1 MMKKRLLGWI
11 GLLIFAAVCAG
22 NAVLTKTAQ
31 WGFLLDRPAGWS
43 ESYGEWSVTLQS
55 GEDAW
60 VDFNVYQNNYYYA
73 SAEKMVLREEKE
85 NGWKNLLSVSD
96 RKVKLEVLQ
105 RLKCES
111 GVMGVYKMKAT
122 EGSFY
127 IGLVVYWKADRIYHL
142 KMRIKA
148 EAWQKM
154 KPVAGRVAKSLRL
167 VPEGSDN
174 KDYQE

>member
-1 MMKKRLLGWI
+1 M
-11 GLLIFAAVCAG
+11 
-22 NAVLTKTAQ
+22 
-31 WGFLLDRPAGWS
+31 
-43 ESYGEWSVTLQS
+43 
-55 GEDAW
+55 
-60 VDFNVYQNNYYYA
+60 DFNVYQNNYYYA